1 MATINNVDHS
11 WSMIEITSSNTA
23 LQAVAPYISSIKW
36 NIKRN
41 VKVNYGLKGKPVGR
55 GFGNTEHTASI
66 VLNENGLQHL
76 RAACGGDL
84 IKLGEFDL
92 IVSWVDD
99 MGITDLPVMH
109 TTTLKGCFF
118 NEDGLDANQDSTEL
132 TKELDLNPF
141 TIEHVLV
148 S

>member
-11 WSMIEITSSNTA
+11 WSMIEITSSNKV
-23 LQAVAPYISSIKW
+23 LESVAPYISSIKW

-55 GFGNTEHTASI
+55 GFGNTEYTASI

-76 RAACGGDL
+76 RAACDGDL
-84 IKLGEFDL
+84 IKLGDFDL
-92 IVSWVDD
+92 TVSWMDE
-99 MGITDLPVMH
+99 MGVAALPVTH

-118 NEDGLDANQDSTEL
+118 NEDGLDASQDSTEL
-132 TKELDLNPF
+132 TKELDLNPYI
-141 TIEHVLV
+141 IEHRLGV
-148 S
+148 